1 MRQIMFNMQFRGTA
15 VPSAGEKGVMKATT
29 SAASSSM
36 TSVVTPDGVEGTF
49 APAEGGLA
57 FFESEVRISGPD
69 AFTESGTI
77 TFGDGD
83 HTLRFSTVGQ
93 GHLGP
98 SVDPKYMA
106 GAVIW
111 RVEGGEG
118 QFEGASG
125 LITSNFVLS
134 DTGDVV
140 DHQFGVIFIK

>member
-1 MRQIMFNMQFRGTA
+1 MRQVIFNLQFRGA
-15 VPSAGEKGVMKATT
+15 AAPGGAEKGVLKATT
-29 SAASSSM
+29 SATSCSM
-36 TSVVTPDGVEGTF
+36 KTVMTPDGVEGAF

-57 FFESEVRISGPD
+57 FFESEVRMTAPD

-83 HTLRFSTVGQ
+83 NSLRFSTVGQ

-98 SVDPKYMA
+98 SADAKYMA
-106 GAVIW
+106 GAVTW
-111 RVEGGEG
+111 KVEGGEG

-134 DTGDVV
+134 DDGEVV
-140 DHQFGVIFIK
+140 DHQLGVIFVK